1 MGKIRSG
8 YWLALFLLLASY
20 FLVIYSIIQLQ
31 KKTKR
36 MEHSFALITHL
47 NDLTT
52 KLNLAESSVNRYV
65 LSKNSADLDTYHS
78 TLSTIPFTYNDLKK
92 FIATDHKQS
101 SRLDTLINLIREKLD
116 FFSISVELVSD
127 TSIKKISDID
137 LIGGK
142 NLIAGDSIQLYV
154 EKMINNEQ
162 ESIEDNKSTLANAFQ
177 STIGLIIASLFIAII
192 VVIYLFFTYIKV
204 NRAKRFSDT
213 KVNEYD
219 IGQDDN
225 VQELKER
232 NYELTELKNF
242 EKFAATGRVARMIA
256 HELRNPLTN
265 ISLAAEQLKEMNIP
279 NDDSSML
286 LDMINRNAIR
296 INQLVS
302 DLLSA
307 TKYVQLIIQKRN
319 INELLDETLE
329 MAKDRIDLNHIKVE
343 KKYSA
348 DICDISVDA
357 EKIKIAFL
365 NIIVNA
371 IEAMEND
378 KGILELITK
387 KAGNKCIVEIRD
399 NGIGM
404 DEDTVQK
411 VFEAFFTGKPNGT
424 GLGLTNSQNII
435 LSHKGKVKVYSQP
448 FKGTSF
454 VIILDIA

>member
-1 MGKIRSG
+1 
-8 YWLALFLLLASY
+8 
-20 FLVIYSIIQLQ
+20 
-31 KKTKR
+31 
-36 MEHSFALITHL
+36 
-47 NDLTT
+47 
-52 KLNLAESSVNRYV
+52 
-65 LSKNSADLDTYHS
+65 
-78 TLSTIPFTYNDLKK
+78 
-92 FIATDHKQS
+92 
-101 SRLDTLINLIREKLD
+101 
-116 FFSISVELVSD
+116 
-127 TSIKKISDID
+127 
-137 LIGGK
+137 
-142 NLIAGDSIQLYV
+142 
-154 EKMINNEQ
+154 
-162 ESIEDNKSTLANAFQ
+162 
-177 STIGLIIASLFIAII
+177 
-192 VVIYLFFTYIKV
+192 
-204 NRAKRFSDT
+204 
-213 KVNEYD
+213 
-219 IGQDDN
+219 
-225 VQELKER
+225 
-232 NYELTELKNF
+232 
-242 EKFAATGRVARMIA
+242 
-256 HELRNPLTN
+256 
-265 ISLAAEQLKEMNIP
+265 
-279 NDDSSML
+279 
-286 LDMINRNAIR
+286 
-296 INQLVS
+296 
-302 DLLSA
+302 
-307 TKYVQLIIQKRN
+307 VQLIIQKRN